1 MNLSVGPGEVVG
13 LIGRNGA
20 GKSTLLRILAA
31 ASNPSSGEV
40 RVFGLDPKR
49 DPVALKRS
57 VGYVPDRQLL
67 PAHLFIKNLFEIYAD
82 LYPTWDTDFAE
93 KLLARFALTL
103 KLNIGSL
110 SSGQGRALL
119 LITALAHK
127 PKLLLLDEPASGLDP
142 AARREF
148 MQLALE
154 ALSDRESTIV
164 FSSHHMTDVERI
176 ATRLVVID
184 RGAVV
189 TDDALDRIREGYSV
203 VALMHSDAGIEGLSA
218 EPTVVCVVR
227 DAAGIQ
233 VVLKLPIELCHERL
247 TALGL
252 ESASCWRP
260 SLEDLFIAL
269 TGGVE

>member
-1 MNLSVGPGEVVG
+1 MSEEILMVKDLCHAYGEVPALRDVNLSLGPGEVVG

-49 DPVALKRS
+49 DPVAVKRS

-67 PAHLFIKNLFEIYAD
+67 PPHLFIKNLFEIYAD
-82 LYPTWDTDFAE
+82 LYPNWDTDFAE

-154 ALSDRESTIV
+154 ALTDRQSTIV

-176 ATRLVVID
+176 ATSLVVID
-184 RGAVV
+184 RGSVV
-189 TDDALDRIREGYSV
+189 IDDALDRIREGYFRRSI
-203 VALMHSDAGIEGLSA
+203 D
-218 EPTVVCVVR
+218 
-227 DAAGIQ
+227 
-233 VVLKLPIELCHERL
+233 
-247 TALGL
+247 ALGHGHRRAKRRTHGRSRGARCGWNSGGS
-252 ESASCWRP
+252 EAS
-260 SLEDLFIAL
+260 D
-269 TGGVE
+269 